1 MLFSYVHIQSHW
13 RFSNLGT
20 HSCFERLMGFAFI
33 VVVCHILEAGKGAL
47 GSKGVALAARVIVQ
61 FVAFDREDVRL
72 AVLMPTRH

>member
-1 MLFSYVHIQSHW
+1 
-13 RFSNLGT
+13 
-20 HSCFERLMGFAFI
+20 MGFAFI